1 MPDVSLGPVLLVAS
15 ASIFGPLSGWLA
27 GQRRRNVAIW
37 ALFGVTLGPIA
48 AALLLGAPPG
58 RCAACDRPVGGWRDR
73 CATCGSSVRTGLAPA
88 PEIEHPI
95 PPVPPVPS
103 SAAGAPG
110 PVVRTRARRR
120 RSEATPAASPP
131 VAIAVSAES
140 NGGGDRGWA
149 PRVPATRLGHRPEGG
164 APTNRGPS
172 EAGDAVGTPLA
183 VLGSGVYIGGNRSI
197 QPGNRYLLARVADEL
212 QILGPVHL
220 DPGAVADR
228 VPLATIE
235 AFRIEDRLVI
245 GGRDGTSDVSMAFV
259 AVSEGRGI
267 DITVELAPPESAAS
281 KT

>member
-1 MPDVSLGPVLLVAS
+1 LPDVSLGPVLLVAS

-73 CATCGSSVRTGLAPA
+73 CASCGASVRTGLAPA
-88 PEIEHPI
+88 PGIDHPI
-95 PPVPPVPS
+95 PSIPPP
-103 SAAGAPG
+103 AAQAAG
-110 PVVRTRARRR
+110 PVVRTSARRR
-120 RSEATPAASPP
+120 RTEAMAAATPP
-131 VAIAVSAES
+131 IGMAVSAET
-140 NGGGDRGWA
+140 NGHDDPAWA
-149 PRVPATRLGHRPEGG
+149 PRVPATRLGHRPDGG
-164 APTNRGPS
+164 APTNPGLP
-172 EAGDAVGTPLA
+172 EAGDAAGTPLA

-228 VPLATIE
+228 VPLGTIE